1 MAMLV
6 HNKLVVATFN
16 KHKADEIQ
24 DWFRPFGLEIIALSN
39 YTDTIP
45 PETGITFAE
54 NASIKA
60 RYGFEV
66 TGLPTLADD
75 SGLEVAA
82 LQGAPGVYSAR
93 FAGEGA
99 TDIDNNHKLLEEL
112 QGSQDRT
119 ARFRCAMALVTEE
132 NTILADGACEGE
144 ILRVPRGT
152 GGFGYDP
159 LFWLPDQQKSMA
171 ELTQDHKNEIS
182 HRAWALKDLVRQ
194 LQSRGWLK

>member
-1 MAMLV
+1 
-6 HNKLVVATFN
+6 
-16 KHKADEIQ
+16 
-24 DWFRPFGLEIIALSN
+24 
-39 YTDTIP
+39 
-45 PETGITFAE
+45 
-54 NASIKA
+54 
-60 RYGFEV
+60 
-66 TGLPTLADD
+66 
-75 SGLEVAA
+75 
-82 LQGAPGVYSAR
+82 
-93 FAGEGA
+93 
-99 TDIDNNHKLLEEL
+99 
-112 QGSQDRT
+112 
-119 ARFRCAMALVTEE
+119 MALVTEE